1 MKRVIYVLSEEIN
14 LDEWWGIYRWK
25 GEVFYKKNSPNGH
38 FDCWRCFLQIL
49 LAKNPT
55 IASL

>member
-25 GEVFYKKNSPNGH
+25 GEVFYKKTPLMGILTVGDV
-38 FDCWRCFLQIL
+38 FCKFFWLKTLQ
-49 LAKNPT
+49 
-55 IASL
+55 